1 MTDGA
6 GTKKKGKERGLTTA
20 AEFDRR
26 LDRINEALDREILLI
41 EKDRKRSEEAW
52 RRNEEA
58 MLEMRRK
65 TEAAAEEERRKT
77 EAAVKAA
84 RLETEEAV
92 KAARLETTESLR
104 RLQEAQLKTQ
114 EQLDRADGNFN
125 RKWGEFMENLVGGDL
140 KGALA
145 GLGIRAGRVVR
156 RRIVLRRSGKTDAEY
171 DLVAEAGDTVV
182 AVEVKTTLE
191 REDVEEFLKALSRF
205 RERFPEY
212 EGKKVLGAVAFLATD
227 AARDADV
234 HPPGFL
240 ADPAVRPAL
249 EAGLFVIRSPG
260 GGPGPAVAE
269 NPGGFVPREF

>member
-1 MTDGA
+1 MADGA
-6 GTKKKGKERGLTTA
+6 GTKRKTRRKGRRMTTA

-52 RRNEEA
+52 RRNEEK

-65 TEAAAEEERRKT
+65 TE
-77 EAAVKAA
+77 
-84 RLETEEAV
+84 EAV
-92 KAARLETTESLR
+92 KEARLRAEAAMKEERLKTEMSLR
-104 RLQEAQLKTQ
+104 RLQEAQLRTETTVHKASG
-114 EQLDRADGNFN
+114 DFS

-140 KGALA
+140 RGVLA
-145 GLGIRAGRVVR
+145 GLGIRAGRVLR
-156 RRIVLRRSGKTDAEY
+156 RRIVLRKSKGTEAEY
-171 DLVAEAGDTVV
+171 DLVAEAGGLVV
-182 AVEVKTTLE
+182 AVEVKTTLKKKHV
-191 REDVEEFLKALSRF
+191 RDFLKALSRF

-212 EGKKVLGAVAFLATD
+212 GGKRVLGAVAFLATD

-240 ADPAVRPAL
+240 ADPAVAPAL

-260 GGPGPAVAE
+260 GGPGLAVVE
-269 NPGGFVPREF
+269 NPEGFEPREF